1 MAKLEEGED
10 AGKRDKIDRREGEEE
25 RREVK
30 KRGRPTNV
38 EKLGRERVFSTT
50 GMESIEEIIGR
61 KGREEERK
69 REFQRSRRI
78 ERTPEKKGRGGVK
91 KNG

>member
-10 AGKRDKIDRREGEEE
+10 AGKRDIDRREGEEE

-38 EKLGRERVFSTT
+38 EKLGK
-50 GMESIEEIIGR
+50 GESI
-61 KGREEERK
+61 
-69 REFQRSRRI
+69 
-78 ERTPEKKGRGGVK
+78 
-91 KNG
+91 